1 MAAEDVIVIGAGP
14 AGIAA
19 AIQLRRQGID
29 PVVFEKDAI
38 GGLLRNANLVEN
50 YPGFPGGITGIDLV
64 ALLKKQLTEYSVRVI
79 TEDVTN
85 LDYDGEFFV
94 AKTANQGYHSRI
106 MLIAT
111 GTKPKPFTEVDIP
124 DDLLP
129 YTHYEVYPI
138 INEQEKR
145 IVIVGAGDAAFDYAL
160 NLNRH
165 NEVIILNRNRT
176 APCLPLLQE
185 RAGREQSISYHTNIR
200 ISKICH
206 SSTKKVR
213 IECIAPNGT
222 AAFDADHLVFATG
235 REPQIDFLSEAILA
249 RRGELEE
256 NGRLYFVGDVK
267 RGIFRQTAIAVGD
280 AVLAA
285 MKIGHKLQEAN

>member
-106 MLIAT
+106 MLIALQPEPSPNRL
-111 GTKPKPFTEVDIP
+111 PKWIFLMI
-124 DDLLP
+124 
-129 YTHYEVYPI
+129 
-138 INEQEKR
+138 
-145 IVIVGAGDAAFDYAL
+145 FS
-160 NLNRH
+160 
-165 NEVIILNRNRT
+165 RT
-176 APCLPLLQE
+176 LTT
-185 RAGREQSISYHTNIR
+185 R
-200 ISKICH
+200 
-206 SSTKKVR
+206 ST
-213 IECIAPNGT
+213 P
-222 AAFDADHLVFATG
+222 
-235 REPQIDFLSEAILA
+235 S
-249 RRGELEE
+249 
-256 NGRLYFVGDVK
+256 
-267 RGIFRQTAIAVGD
+267 
-280 AVLAA
+280 
-285 MKIGHKLQEAN
+285 